1 MLFRFSYVWRLRFT
15 ARQPQQTPVFRQIV
29 EIEAERG
36 ELVTAFRR
44 DLVHRPTRLPG
55 PVDAEFFDE
64 TGEGAGAF
72 VFDQVGQR
80 AGRRGERHR
89 DDGSAQFVDFD
100 AVNQTKVDDVDAEF
114 RSMTWCRASFTSA
127 AVARPISSTAFSG
140 MSSSCGWEHPHVSA

>member
-15 ARQPQQTPVFRQIV
+15 ARQPQQTSVFRQIV

-72 VFDQVGQR
+72 VSDQVGQ
-80 AGRRGERHR
+80 AGVV
-89 DDGSAQFVDFD
+89 SVI
-100 AVNQTKVDDVDAEF
+100 V
-114 RSMTWCRASFTSA
+114 MM
-127 AVARPISSTAFSG
+127 ARP
-140 MSSSCGWEHPHVSA
+140 SSSISMP

>member
-15 ARQPQQTPVFRQIV
+15 ARQPQQTSVFRQIV

-80 AGRRGERHR
+80 AGRVV
-89 DDGSAQFVDFD
+89 SVI
-100 AVNQTKVDDVDAEF
+100 V
-114 RSMTWCRASFTSA
+114 MM
-127 AVARPISSTAFSG
+127 ARPVRRFRCRKPDQG
-140 MSSSCGWEHPHVSA
+140 R

>member
-15 ARQPQQTPVFRQIV
+15 ARQPQQTSVFRQIV

-64 TGEGAGAF
+64 TGEGTGAF

-80 AGRRGERHR
+80 QAGVV
-89 DDGSAQFVDFD
+89 SVI
-100 AVNQTKVDDVDAEF
+100 V
-114 RSMTWCRASFTSA
+114 MM
-127 AVARPISSTAFSG
+127 ARP
-140 MSSSCGWEHPHVSA
+140 SSSISMP

>member
-15 ARQPQQTPVFRQIV
+15 ARQPQQTSVFRQIV

-64 TGEGAGAF
+64 TGEVLAHSSSIRSVSGQAG
-72 VFDQVGQR
+72 VV
-80 AGRRGERHR
+80 
-89 DDGSAQFVDFD
+89 SVI
-100 AVNQTKVDDVDAEF
+100 V
-114 RSMTWCRASFTSA
+114 MM
-127 AVARPISSTAFSG
+127 ARP
-140 MSSSCGWEHPHVSA
+140 SSSISMP